1 VQRAVPGLI
10 RPSSCWCAVLVAE
23 IERKFRVERVPDAL
37 GAGVPL
43 RQAYLALDGD
53 VELRVRS
60 QGEAHVLTVKGGR
73 GIERTE
79 IELAI
84 DEQQFDEL
92 WALAGDR
99 HLEKTRY
106 RVPVG
111 DASAEL
117 DLYRGRLSGLAVVE
131 VEFRSREQADAFV
144 PPPWFGDE
152 LTGRPGWSNA
162 ELAVAGEPPA
172 TRRPAR
178 GHQARRPG
186 PAGAQDES

>member
-1 VQRAVPGLI
+1 VP
-10 RPSSCWCAVLVAE
+10 VVE
-23 IERKFRVERVPDAL
+23 IERKFRVERMPEAP

-43 RQAYLALDGD
+43 RQAYLAVDGD

-84 DEQQFDEL
+84 DERQFDEL

-111 DASAEL
+111 DATAEL
-117 DLYRGRLSGLAVVE
+117 DLYEGRLSGLAVVE
-131 VEFRSREQADAFV
+131 VEFGSREQADGFV

-162 ELAVAGEPPA
+162 ELAAAGTPPA
-172 TRRPAR
+172 TRPPAI
-178 GHQARRPG
+178 GHQAPHPG
-186 PAGAQDES
+186 SDDAQNES